1 MEEDT
6 GVSLFSLSP
15 CHPAADLMVL
25 GGQNGQNEQR
35 LHTHQLEHYDWLCN
49 IVLLTSCYHTV
60 LR

>member
-6 GVSLFSLSP
+6 GVFLFSLSP

-25 GGQNGQNEQR
+25 GGQNEQR

-49 IVLLTSCYHTV
+49 IVLLTSCYQTV